1 MTYSTGNNGTQNNDS
16 PNNADAA
23 NATRLLE
30 IKHDSETDACKHDLL
45 LLATELNCESI
56 NLCAI
61 HLCMFLTSYPVLYI
75 YYTNI
80 CIFH

>member
-1 MTYSTGNNGTQNNDS
+1 MRYSTGNNETHNNDS
-16 PNNADAA
+16 ANNADAE

-45 LLATELNCESI
+45 LLAAELNCESL

-61 HLCMFLTSYPVLYI
+61 HQCMFFTLYQVLYI
-75 YYTNI
+75 YI
-80 CIFH
+80 